1 MSGARSPRKI
11 AVDSAVIPDCRVG
24 GKSGIHN
31 HRNPTSRAPGLWIPG
46 SPLRAAP
53 E

>member
-11 AVDSAVIPDCRVG
+11 AVDSAVIPDCRVV
-24 GKSGIHN
+24 GKSGIHD
-31 HRNPTSRAPGLWIPG
+31 HGRQG